1 MRSFAACGILSI
13 VLCSTISEGSK
24 LKFKESSDGQCW
36 RVFGDNR
43 VGLESCNGDV
53 WTEFMEQG
61 GDGYLNTTAG
71 TKLESVARPGYC
83 LARGIGGFQV
93 QNLWYAKGAAIANP
107 WCLHEC
113 SGQDCADSRYDAKT
127 SRRNNVVLMDTCVGR
142 SALWVNDGV
151 WLKNLDSGY
160 CLSTCTT
167 EDCRA
172 GPLLPADAS
181 NNARHGGYNVHTEKC
196 STLGSLYWGGGE
208 STFSKGWWRF
218 TTKNPGGNG
227 EGCLDTCLDPT
238 SGCND
243 LDGDDIG
250 EVVKIGGRD
259 ARNVFTVKCGDYNA
273 GENQVWTLI
282 PQPLESGLVVL
293 RCDDPLTNLW
303 TLNGGKMEAV
313 TGSLEK
319 AEPCV
324 TAVRSQL
331 IVKDCAG
338 QNAPDIEWV
347 VDTLNENVV
356 DEGKSPPAGRKRVP
370 SSSKRQDNQGQIKA
384 GKKPEAAYS
393 TETQG
398 EDTPFWENLKFRL
411 GIVAASLAGVTLL
424 TCCMICYFRNRG
436 AKKPEPKTKSISAKA
451 TPEKLVIHNQ
461 AHPQQQNRNKKT
473 QDLSDQEWMAVSFVP
488 QNSGRSTPSSGQRS
502 SGSGRPCSPLLTQQA
517 YSEEEG
523 GFPGRIVTAEEL
535 KCFKARCL
543 HQIHNSTEP
552 DCTNRDVGNDDVSRV
567 LEKIGGLT
575 EGWVFSGRYIMESK
589 RCVGTGGVVC
599 FARNQFNRE
608 AVAIKFYAD
617 RKSFQR
623 EREVHH
629 LITSHNIVRLEDV
642 IEGENGY
649 PPAIVFERGDY
660 TMEEWLRKSRP
671 RPLSQKL
678 ALHQVLESLL
688 ELHQHHIIHGDLKPS
703 NIMWFSHDH
712 AWKLTDLGS
721 WARAREPS
729 PVSYTL
735 MYGAPEV
742 VAAHVQGKEN
752 VILETSADMW
762 SFGIIAYEVTTGMRF
777 YGLNTSSSEV
787 LERLLGFS
795 PLPGVEA
802 VTEAQARR
810 LVKSLVH
817 REPQKRWT
825 STIALRNAF
834 FRSAEDTKQQQ
845 ETWGMVNAQLHR
857 IEQITA
863 TTAKEVQAANM
874 MVTILLDHLPD
885 NIEDGSWTNAPADEV
900 LMATD
905 DELPDSPV
913 FMLPISPKFRLRM
926 AITHDHN
933 LALQVSALHEIKVEV
948 GDGEPVILQPEVTSA
963 SAGMVECVALWDPSE
978 HSSRLLG
985 VPTQTSGPLDKRVV
999 GLEVSISLSING
1011 LPPITL
1017 NGRLFCRMHKHGSNF
1032 TCRKIFRGMNQKWKD
1047 APSWVK
1053 DGMRGAV
1060 LLMSVGASA
1069 AGLR

>member
-1 MRSFAACGILSI
+1 MRSYAVFGILSI
-13 VLCSTISEGSK
+13 ILISTASEGLK
-24 LKFKESSDGQCW
+24 LKFKDNSTGQCW

-53 WTEFMEQG
+53 WTEFKEQG
-61 GDGYLNTTAG
+61 GDGYLDTTAG

-113 SGQDCADSRYDAKT
+113 SGKDCAGGAQGAKQR
-127 SRRNNVVLMDTCVGR
+127 RRNNVALMDTCVGR

-151 WLKNLDSGY
+151 WLKNLESGY
-160 CLSTCTT
+160 CLSTCKGD
-167 EDCRA
+167 DCRA
-172 GPLLPADAS
+172 GPLISGDDSDDAQ
-181 NNARHGGYNVHTEKC
+181 HGGYNVHTEQC
-196 STLGSLYWGGGE
+196 STQSSLFWGGKE
-208 STFSKGWWRF
+208 STFSKGWWHF
-218 TTKNPGGNG
+218 TTGNPGGDG
-227 EGCLDTCLDPT
+227 LGCLDTCLDPE
-238 SGCND
+238 SGCNGV
-243 LDGDDIG
+243 DGDGD
-250 EVVKIGGRD
+250 EEDEESNRGRGV
-259 ARNVFTVKCGDYNA
+259 RNVFTVGCGDYNA
-273 GENQVWTLI
+273 GENQVWTLV
-282 PQPLESGLVVL
+282 PQPLESGLVAL
-293 RCDDPLTNLW
+293 RCDDPLANLW
-303 TLNGGKMEAV
+303 TTSGSKIVAV

-319 AEPCV
+319 AEPCI

-331 IVKDCAG
+331 IVKDCTG
-338 QNAPDIEWV
+338 QNAPEVEWDVDILEEEV
-347 VDTLNENVV
+347 QTK
-356 DEGKSPPAGRKRVP
+356 KSTQGRKESLP
-370 SSSKRQDNQGQIKA
+370 TNQNSQGQIRAKEKE
-384 GKKPEAAYS
+384 GTVTS

-398 EDTPFWENLKFRL
+398 SGTPFWKNLKFRL
-411 GIVAASLAGVTLL
+411 GILAACLLGVSLL
-424 TCCMICYFRNRG
+424 TCCMVCYIRHRG
-436 AKKPEPKTKSISAKA
+436 AKRPEPKRKCINAKQ
-451 TPEKLVIHNQ
+451 TPEKLVIHSQSSEQ
-461 AHPQQQNRNKKT
+461 ASHNPNHKQKEVK
-473 QDLSDQEWMAVSFVP
+473 SDREWMSVGFVP
-488 QNSGRSTPSSGQRS
+488 HNSGRSSPSSGGQRS

-517 YSEEEG
+517 YSEEEESVHSQL
-523 GFPGRIVTAEEL
+523 VTAAEL
-535 KCFKARCL
+535 KYFTVKCR
-543 HQIHNSTEP
+543 HQIQLGCDA
-552 DCTNRDVGNDDVSRV
+552 DCTNRDIGNDAVSRV
-567 LEKIGGLT
+567 LEQIAGLT

-617 RKSFQR
+617 ERSFLR

-629 LITSHNIVRLEDV
+629 MITSHNIVRLEDV

-688 ELHQHHIIHGDLKPS
+688 ELHQLHIIHGDLKPS
-703 NIMWFSHDH
+703 NIMWFSSDH

-721 WARAREPS
+721 WVKAREPS

-735 MYGAPEV
+735 MYAAPEV
-742 VAAHVQGKEN
+742 VAAHVQGKDS
-752 VILETSADMW
+752 VVLETSADMW

-777 YGLNTSSSEV
+777 YGSNASPSEV
-787 LERLLGFS
+787 LQRLLGFS
-795 PLPGVEA
+795 PLPGLDA
-802 VTEAQARR
+802 VMEAQARR
-810 LVKSLVH
+810 LVRNLVQ
-817 REPQKRWT
+817 RDPPKRWT
-825 STIALRNAF
+825 SAIALRNAF

-863 TTAKEVQAANM
+863 TTAQEVHAANM
-874 MVTILLDHLPD
+874 MVTILLDHLPAD
-885 NIEDGSWTNAPADEV
+885 IEDGSWTHAPPDEV

-913 FMLPISPKFRLRM
+913 FMLPISPLFRFRM

-933 LALQVSALHEIKVEV
+933 LALEVTALHEIKVEV
-948 GDGEPVILQPEVTSA
+948 GDGEPVILHPEVTSA
-963 SAGMVECVALWDPSE
+963 SGDLVECVALWDPSK

-985 VPTQTSGPLDKRVV
+985 APTPTSGPLDKRVV
-999 GLEVSISLSING
+999 GLKVTISLSINR

-1017 NGRLFCRMHKHGSNF
+1017 KGRLFCRMHKNGSNF

-1053 DGMRGAV
+1053 DGVRGAV
-1060 LLMSVGASA
+1060 ILMSVGASA